1 MDSNEFLDVEYYEK
15 VAQKLMVKDSYIE
28 LNENEKIMQAFIV
41 IVWVS
46 KVFRKIN
53 RCYFFI

>member
-15 VAQKLMVKDSYIE
+15 VAQKLMAKDSYIE